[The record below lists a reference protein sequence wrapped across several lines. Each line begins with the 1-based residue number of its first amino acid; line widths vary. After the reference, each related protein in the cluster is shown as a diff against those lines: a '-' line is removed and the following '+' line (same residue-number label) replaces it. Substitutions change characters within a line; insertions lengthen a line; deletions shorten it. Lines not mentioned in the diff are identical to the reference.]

1 MKGLGMWII
10 CTIIVALALVADFVS
25 AAAYGP
31 IFLAIVVS
39 DLIAIAMLVRLARMR
54 KFSQIGIVMLG
65 LVIVFTLLDVGLR
78 STFGIRVLDVI
89 L

>member
-1 MKGLGMWII
+1 MWII

-25 AAAYGP
+25 TAAYGS

-39 DLIAIAMLVRLARMR
+39 DLIAIAMLVRLAQLRR
-54 KFSQIGIVMLG
+54 FSQIGIGLLG
-65 LVIVFTLLDVGLR
+65 LVAAFTLLDVGLR
-78 STFGIRVLDVI
+78 STVGVRILDAI